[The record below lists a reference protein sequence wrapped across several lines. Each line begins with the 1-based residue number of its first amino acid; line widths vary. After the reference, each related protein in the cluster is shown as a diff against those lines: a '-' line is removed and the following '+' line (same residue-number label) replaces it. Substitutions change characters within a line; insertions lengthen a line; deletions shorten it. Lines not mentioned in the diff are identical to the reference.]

1 MGEHSPSELN
11 LKKFDMSRIKDDA
24 TCMFIGKRG
33 AGKSTLLKDVM
44 YTKRHLPFGIACS
57 GTEEGNGVFGKMIPK
72 LFVYPDYDAAAIT
85 RMIERQRRMAETPQG
100 CQPAFVVL
108 DDCLYD
114 GGVLK
119 RKEIRQL
126 FLNGRHYKFFTAV
139 TAQFAGDV
147 PPAIRANIDYLFVCR
162 ENIIQNRKRIFENFF
177 GIMDNFKAFQTLMD
191 QTTENYEVL
200 VLDNTS
206 KSNKIEDVVYWY
218 KARIDLPDFK
228 MGCRQYWEF
237 SKKNER
243 QPGAEK
249 KKASSTSKVVIKVKK
264 LQPTRNKDAEVPK
277 KKIVKALGHK

>member
-1 MGEHSPSELN
+1 MSEAHPSEIS
-11 LKKFDMSRIKDDA
+11 LKKFDLSRIKDDA
-24 TCMFIGKRG
+24 TIMILGKRG
-33 AGKSTLLKDVM
+33 AGKSTILRDIM
-44 YTKRHLPFGIACS
+44 HTKRHLPFGIACS
-57 GTEEGNGVFGKMIPK
+57 GTEEGNGAFGKIVPK
-72 LFVYPDYDAAAIT
+72 MFTYPDYDSAAIV
-85 RMIERQRRMAETPQG
+85 RMIERQRKMAETPQG

-114 GGVLK
+114 AGVLK

-126 FLNGRHYKFFTAV
+126 FLNGRHFKFFTAV

-162 ENIIQNRKRIFENFF
+162 ENVIQNRKRIFENFF

-218 KARIDLPDFK
+218 KARADLPDFK
-228 MGCRQYWEF
+228 MGCRQFWEF
-237 SKKNER
+237 AQRNAR
-243 QPGAEK
+243 PPGSDK
-249 KKASSTSKVVIKVKK
+249 KKASSTTKVVIKVKK
-264 LQPTRNKDAEVPK
+264 IQPAKKQAPAAPK
-277 KKIVKALGHK
+277 KPAAPARK